1 MKTAAFAAVLTL
13 CVALPA
19 VAQAPE
25 AHVLGTYETTNTGQP
40 ILSPE
45 GPLTL
50 TVSRVTIAG
59 GTSLP
64 VHKHPYQRYA
74 YVESGAITVRNLD
87 TGTSMEFKPGATI
100 VEARGQWH
108 TGTAMGSQPV
118 VLLVI
123 DQTPPGK
130 VNTERKEP

>member
-13 CVALPA
+13 CLALPV

-25 AHVLGTYETTNTGQP
+25 AHVLGSYETTNTGQP
-40 ILSPE
+40 ILLAQ

-50 TVSRVTIAG
+50 TVTRATIAA

-64 VHKHPYQRYA
+64 VHKHPFQRYA
-74 YVESGAITVRNLD
+74 YVESGSIQVRNLD
-87 TGTSMEFKPGATI
+87 TGTAVEFKPGSTI
-100 VEARGQWH
+100 VEARDQWH
-108 TGTAMGSQPV
+108 TGTALGTKPV

-123 DQTPPGK
+123 DQTPPGQANM
-130 VNTERKEP
+130 VRKEP